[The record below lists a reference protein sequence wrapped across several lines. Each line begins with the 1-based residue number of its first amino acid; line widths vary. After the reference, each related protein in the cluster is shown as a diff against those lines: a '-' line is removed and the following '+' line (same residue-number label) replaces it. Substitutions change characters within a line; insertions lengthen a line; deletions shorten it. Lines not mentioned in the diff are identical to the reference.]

1 MALPARL
8 RRKETGFQRIR
19 PGRGCAR
26 RQGVLHG
33 NHPACFLIALVWPKG
48 CAERRGLSP
57 SLRNPKIGSLPDLS
71 NCPNSGHGDVR
82 RNGTSRRRRRFRNR
96 GRERTFSAGTVA
108 RNDPLC
114 NFMQDEGM
122 LQARPGRARQEMPC
136 RSGPERAIRV
146 FRPVMY
152 EISLPLRSKA
162 KSCTCRKDAM
172 AASCVKPRNL
182 WKHQGWPA

>member
-33 NHPACFLIALVWPKG
+33 NHPACFLIALAWPKG
-48 CAERRGLSP
+48 CAERRGFSP
-57 SLRNPKIGSLPDLS
+57 SLRNPKIDSLPDLS

-82 RNGTSRRRRRFRNR
+82 RNGTARAGGGSGTAGASEHSPPGQSPGMIHSATSCRTR
-96 GRERTFSAGTVA
+96 GCRKPVRAGRV
-108 RNDPLC
+108 
-114 NFMQDEGM
+114 GIKS
-122 LQARPGRARQEMPC
+122 C
-136 RSGPERAIRV
+136 RSGPGRAIRV
-146 FRPVMY
+146 FRSVTY

-162 KSCTCRKDAM
+162 KSCMCRKDAM

-182 WKHQGWPA
+182 WNHQVWLA